1 MRRWIAVGLWL
12 VGASAWAQ
20 APGSFTKLGDEVV
33 SQVRERFYDAK
44 KAAEWA
50 RSHQGYGAA
59 AKTEEDFER
68 LTQQALAELKASHTA
83 YYPQESVGYV
93 GLSSIFR
100 SFLKLKEVDFVSL
113 GVDVAERPEGLF
125 VRHVFPGGPADKAGL
140 KRGDRIVSVEGKPF
154 HPVRSVKDRAGKP
167 TQVTVERAKGA
178 RPLTLTVTP
187 RRIDPKTEWL
197 EVQEKSSRI
206 LERGGKRVAYQHV
219 YSCAGSEHQ
228 EALAEYLL
236 GKAQEA
242 DALVV
247 DLRDGWGGCNVDFLN
262 LFNTRLPVYTSVGRD
277 GKQVVTMGSWVKP
290 VVLLV
295 NGGSRSGKELVTFA
309 MKQREMAQ
317 VVGERTAGAVLAG
330 TPLRLSNG
338 DLLYLAVM
346 DGTIDGTRL
355 EGVGVT
361 PDIEVPEAL
370 PYAAGKDPQL
380 EKALEV
386 AAASKPPPGPA
397 EGLK

>member
-1 MRRWIAVGLWL
+1 MRRWMAVGLWL
-12 VGASAWAQ
+12 VSASAGAQ
-20 APGSFTKLGDEVV
+20 APGAYAKRGDEVV
-33 SQVRERFYDAK
+33 AQVREKFYDAK
-44 KAAEWA
+44 KGAEWA

-59 AKTEEDFER
+59 AKSDEDFER
-68 LTQQALAELKASHTA
+68 LTREALADLKASHTA
-83 YYPQESVGYV
+83 YYPRESMGFVA
-93 GLSSIFR
+93 LSSIFR
-100 SFLKLKEVDFVSL
+100 QFLKLKEVEYVSL

-125 VRHVFPGGPADKAGL
+125 VRHVFPGGPAEKAGL

-167 TQVTVERAKGA
+167 TEVTVERAKGA
-178 RPLTLTVTP
+178 RPLTVTVTP
-187 RRIDPKTEWL
+187 RRVDPKAEWL
-197 EVQEKSSRI
+197 EVQAKSSRI
-206 LERGGKRVAYQHV
+206 IESGGKRVAYQYV
-219 YSCAGSEHQ
+219 YSCAGPEHQ
-228 EALAEYLL
+228 EALADYILSQ
-236 GKAQEA
+236 GQEA

-247 DLRDGWGGCNVDFLN
+247 DLRDGWGGCNVEFLN
-262 LFNTRLPVYTSVGRD
+262 LFNTRLPVFTSVGRD
-277 GKQVVTMGSWVKP
+277 GKPVVSMASWVKP

-295 NGGSRSGKELVTFA
+295 NGGSRSGKELVSFA
-309 MKQREMAQ
+309 MKQREMAKL
-317 VVGERTAGAVLAG
+317 VGEKTAGAVLAG

-346 DGTIDGTRL
+346 DGTVDGTRL

-361 PDIEVPEAL
+361 PDVEVPDAL

-386 AAASKPPPGPA
+386 AAAAKPPPGPA